1 MKATRG
7 IDFRNKRYAAALGSL
22 LLATAIL
29 ITACGPTNSGTTNSG
44 NGNSNGG
51 NSNGGNSSSSG
62 DSNGGGNSNGGNGGG
77 NSNGGNAGG
86 NGDNSGGDI
95 SGTQVDYM
103 YPAQGFVEVFQLNVA
118 DAGDVT
124 GSVYDVYNC
133 GNDQTGTAPAPI
145 PVTGTAPTDSTLD
158 LEIGDSGE
166 LQGQVVNQGLD
177 LTNSSGSTME
187 LQLITASNSLDDAVS
202 QQPPVYSISGYTC
215 SDLPAT
221 NEP

>member
-1 MKATRG
+1 MNATRG
-7 IDFRNKRYAAALGSL
+7 IDLRNKRYAAALGSL
-22 LLATAIL
+22 LLASAML
-29 ITACGPTNSGTTNSG
+29 ITACDPTNSGTTNS
-44 NGNSNGG
+44 SNG
-51 NSNGGNSSSSG
+51 NSNGGNSSSGG
-62 DSNGGGNSNGGNGGG
+62 DSNGGNT
-77 NSNGGNAGG
+77 GG
-86 NGDNSGGDI
+86 NGDNSSGDN

-103 YPAQGFVEVFQLNVA
+103 YPAQGYVEVFQLNV
-118 DAGDVT
+118 DNAGDVT

-145 PVTGTAPTDSTLD
+145 SVTGTAPSDSTLD

-177 LTNSSGSTME
+177 LTNSSGATME
-187 LQLITASNSLDDAVS
+187 LALITVSNSLDDAAS

-215 SDLPAT
+215 ANLPVT